1 MKIEILH
8 FDKFKFDHEAQLHD
22 IYIKRISQ
30 FRNIIT
36 DIKTVKINNK
46 GIENRIVKKKAN
58 EYFVSLDEKGEHFS
72 TEDLKVF
79 LFNNNFKNLKF
90 IVGSTDGIKK
100 GIQEKSNKVISLS
113 KMTLTHSFA
122 LIILLE
128 QIYRSATIVSNHP
141 YHRV

>member
-8 FDKFKFDHEAQLHD
+8 FDKFKFDYEEQLHD

-46 GIENRIVKKKAN
+46 GIENRLVKKNVN
-58 EYFVSLDEKGEHFS
+58 ECFVSLDEKGEHFS

-90 IVGSTDGIKK
+90 IVGSTDGIQKD
-100 GIQEKSNKVISLS
+100 ILEKSNRVISLS

>member
-1 MKIEILH
+1 M
-8 FDKFKFDHEAQLHD
+8 
-22 IYIKRISQ
+22 YKRQ
-30 FRNIIT
+30 
-36 DIKTVKINNK
+36 VKINNK

-58 EYFVSLDEKGEHFS
+58 ECFVSLDEKGEHFS

-79 LFNNNFKNLKF
+79 LFNNNFKNMKF
-90 IVGSTDGIKK
+90 IVGSTDGIQK
-100 GIQEKSNKVISLS
+100 GILEKSNKVISLS

>member
-8 FDKFKFDHEAQLHD
+8 FDKFKFDYEEKLHD

-46 GIENRIVKKKAN
+46 GIENRLVKKKAN
-58 EYFVSLDEKGEHFS
+58 ECFVSLDEKGEHFS
-72 TEDLKVF
+72 TEDLKLF

-90 IVGSTDGIKK
+90 IVGSTDGIQK
-100 GIQEKSNKVISLS
+100 GILEKSNKVISLS
-113 KMTLTHSFA
+113 KMTLTH
-122 LIILLE
+122 
-128 QIYRSATIVSNHP
+128 
-141 YHRV
+141 